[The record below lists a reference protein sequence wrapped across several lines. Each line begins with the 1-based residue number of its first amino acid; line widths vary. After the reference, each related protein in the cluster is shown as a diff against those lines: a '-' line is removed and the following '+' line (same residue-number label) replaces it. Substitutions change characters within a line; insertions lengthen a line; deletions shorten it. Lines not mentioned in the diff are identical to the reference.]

1 MNSTRKTNPFGVT
14 AVKDTS
20 KRLFKMDSVAK
31 ALSETKDTKQACPVE
46 KPNDLLKRIKT
57 QLVNAAFVAGLVGCV
72 AAPFWAI
79 NEIYRAEVRSFNSDP
94 ELVNPQ
100 LMRDKVRQIK
110 KELAPLPYA
119 PNPPPLE
126 TQKELLAER
135 DRLDLKI
142 RMLKGGSYPGGG
154 PAAMFVTM
162 WGVAF
167 ATLGGTIL
175 KDARSKWAADNLK
188 ESPKQVI
195 SDTTQAIYA
204 ALSKKKDLT
213 PEELAVRDAE
223 ILRLV
228 EILFVQMDEDNFAI
242 ALRAAAPDRENQTGL
257 VTQRYLIVP
266 SYIEASL
273 ERMEPRVLLNEW
285 PAGIPRFEF
294 EVKYD
299 PTHDEVSGSLVLVP
313 PTDLGI
319 PEVLF
324 SSSVFQPKP
333 ADSPGLSSLQVQSAL
348 LNVSTLPAENFKE
361 LVQVMLS
368 NHTRLMTAQMAV
380 FRNEQRIQ
388 MGLQPKADDL
398 LRAAKA
404 LPPGKG
410 LPLEF
415 PLTGGMNVTEPVEMP
430 IRSPEENK

>member
-1 MNSTRKTNPFGVT
+1 MP
-14 AVKDTS
+14 
-20 KRLFKMDSVAK
+20 SVVK
-31 ALSETKDTKQACPVE
+31 ALSDPKGPKQACPLE

-195 SDTTQAIYA
+195 SDITQAIYA

-213 PEELAVRDAE
+213 REELAAQDAE

-242 ALRAAAPDRENQTGL
+242 AVPSGSPDRDNQTGI
-257 VTQRYLIVP
+257 VTHRYLIVQ
-266 SYIEASL
+266 SYVEANP

-285 PAGIPRFEF
+285 PAGIRRLEF
-294 EVKYD
+294 EVEYD
-299 PTHDEVSGSLVLVP
+299 SPNDKVSSNLVP
-313 PTDLGI
+313 RPPENLGF

-324 SSSVFQPKP
+324 TSSVFQPKP

-348 LNVSTLPAENFKE
+348 LDVSTLPAENFKE

-368 NHTRLMTAQMAV
+368 NHARLMTAPWLFLEMSNGFKWVCSPRQTNFCTLQKRFPRAKGSRLN
-380 FRNEQRIQ
+380 FR
-388 MGLQPKADDL
+388 
-398 LRAAKA
+398 
-404 LPPGKG
+404 LP
-410 LPLEF
+410 
-415 PLTGGMNVTEPVEMP
+415 VV
-430 IRSPEENK
+430 